1 MLQGEILRKIAGLSP
16 LINKCLWGMLPIY
29 PTYAEKIY
37 GQTKLFEYRKNKP
50 AKNISVVVLYE
61 TSPRSLI
68 TGYFTISNIV
78 ADCPSVLWEETKK
91 YAGIDKAAYDQ
102 YFKDRDIAYAY
113 AIDQAS
119 RFDCSISLDEIGIH
133 PPQALRYI

>member
-1 MLQGEILRKIAGLSP
+1 MTPGEILRKKTGLSP
-16 LINKCLWGMLPIY
+16 EVAKCLWGVLPIY
-29 PTYAEKIY
+29 TTYAEKIY
-37 GQTKLFEYRKNKP
+37 GKTKLFEYRKNKP
-50 AKNISVVVLYE
+50 TKNIRIVVLYE
-61 TSPRSLI
+61 TSPTSLL

-91 YAGIDKAAYDQ
+91 YAGIDKTAYDQ

-133 PPQALRYI
+133 PPQTLRYI